1 MTQDAHIDL
10 YGEIVWHKDLG
21 ERVKQEK
28 GLDSLHDWILKRRV
42 SQPLSLES
50 IQQIAE
56 AAKRLD
62 VRVLDNSDYSLSLS
76 NPQGLVDYFHFKR
89 LEMSRAEA
97 FRGRFPRSLKAE
109 PSDFIKAGIRYAIHV
124 RKCFIADPD
133 RESRMSI
140 AIAAAHQV
148 EGYPCLLVCRKQEVD
163 LWLDILDRWLPN
175 SVALFTVD
183 TLPWESFKKGIVLV
197 EYTELEKYSDRLSK
211 IKFWSA
217 IVDHSEMIKNPNAR
231 RTRLVSKLV
240 HRPNYVFLTTD
251 FPVSLQVSDLL
262 EPLSIIGKKREFE
275 ELIVYLKDALPDPL
289 LQGGAF
295 REQRMLRR
303 LHTTLRST
311 CMVRRGDDL
320 GLQVQERVELIPL
333 SADLPEGFEAA
344 WFKSPIHWL
353 GAHKVLGAL
362 DWLKK
367 YRAVHAEKFVVVTHH
382 QRVGAEIASQLGADL
397 LYGGIAN
404 SAQRDEVVRRFLEED
419 DQVLVLAKDVE
430 MDLTW
435 DFRSIRTIVF
445 VEPPFSPRELKK
457 ILSAFQDE
465 KNPASLTAYYLC
477 TNHSMDL
484 DAMAR
489 LDLRLQRMRAVLDV
503 EDRA

>member
-1 MTQDAHIDL
+1 MTQDAHIDE
-10 YGEIVWHKDLG
+10 YGEIVWPKALG

-42 SQPLSLES
+42 SQPLSREAV
-50 IQQIAE
+50 QAIAE

-89 LEMSRAEA
+89 LEMSCAES
-97 FRGRFPRSLKAE
+97 FRGKLPRPLKNE
-109 PSDFIKAGIRYAIHV
+109 PTDFIKAGIRYAIHV

-163 LWLDILDRWLPN
+163 LWFDILDRWLPDAN
-175 SVALFTVD
+175 
-183 TLPWESFKKGIVLV
+183 FKKGIVLV
-197 EYTELEKYSDRLSK
+197 EYTELEKHSDHLSK

-217 IVDHSEMIKNPNAR
+217 IVDHSEMIKNPNAQ

-240 HRPNYVFLTTD
+240 RRPNYVFLTTD

-262 EPLSIIGKKREFE
+262 EPLSIIGRKREFE

-289 LQGGAF
+289 LQHGGY
-295 REQRMLRR
+295 REQGMLRR

-320 GLQVQERVELIPL
+320 GLQVQERVEFIPL
-333 SADLPEGFEAA
+333 NADLPKGFEEA

-362 DWLKK
+362 TWLRK
-367 YRAVHAEKFVVVTHH
+367 YRAAHGEKFVVVTHH
-382 QRVGAEIASQLGADL
+382 QRVGAEIASQLGAAL
-397 LYGGIAN
+397 LYGGIA
-404 SAQRDEVVRRFLEED
+404 SSVERDEVVRRFLEED
-419 DQVLVLAKDVE
+419 SQALVLAKDVE
-430 MDLTW
+430 MDMNW
-435 DFRSIRTIVF
+435 DFRGIRAIVF

-457 ILSAFQDE
+457 ILAAFQDE
-465 KNPASLTAYYLC
+465 NNPASLTGYYLC
-477 TNHSMDL
+477 TNHPMDL

-489 LDLRLQRMRAVLDV
+489 LDLRLQRMRVVLDKN
-503 EDRA
+503 

>member
-1 MTQDAHIDL
+1 MTQDARIDL
-10 YGEIVWHKDLG
+10 YGEILWPKALG

-28 GLDSLHDWILKRRV
+28 GLDSLHDWLLERRV
-42 SQPLSLES
+42 SQPLNLEAV
-50 IQQIAE
+50 QAIAE

-62 VRVLDNSDYSLSLS
+62 VRVLDYPEYSLSLS

-97 FRGRFPRSLKAE
+97 FRGKFSHPLKVE

-124 RKCFIADPD
+124 RKCFITDPD

-163 LWLDILDRWLPN
+163 LWFAMLDRWLPGAN
-175 SVALFTVD
+175 L
-183 TLPWESFKKGIVLV
+183 KKGIVLV
-197 EYTELEKYSDRLSK
+197 EYTELKKQFGHLSG

-217 IVDHSEMIKNPNAR
+217 IVDHSEMIKNPNAQ
-231 RTRLVSKLV
+231 RTRLISKLV
-240 HRPNYVFLTTD
+240 RRPNYVFLTTD

-262 EPLSIIGKKREFE
+262 EPLSILGRKREFE

-289 LQGGAF
+289 LQGGAY
-295 REQRMLRR
+295 REQGMLRR

-311 CMVRRGDDL
+311 CLVRRGDDP
-320 GLQVQERVELIPL
+320 GLLVQERVEFIPL
-333 SADLPEGFEAA
+333 STGLPEGFEEA

-367 YRAVHAEKFVVVTHH
+367 YRAVRAEKFVVVTHH
-382 QRVGAEIASQLGADL
+382 QRVGAEIASQLGVAL
-397 LYGGIAN
+397 LYGGIAS
-404 SAQRDEVVRRFLEED
+404 SAERDEVIRRFLEEES
-419 DQVLVLAKDVE
+419 QILVLAKDVE

-457 ILSAFQDE
+457 ILAAFQDE
-465 KNPASLTAYYLC
+465 KNPASLTGYYLC
-477 TNHSMDL
+477 TNHPMDL

-489 LDLRLQRMRAVLDV
+489 LDLRLQRMRVVLDQKGV
-503 EDRA
+503 M